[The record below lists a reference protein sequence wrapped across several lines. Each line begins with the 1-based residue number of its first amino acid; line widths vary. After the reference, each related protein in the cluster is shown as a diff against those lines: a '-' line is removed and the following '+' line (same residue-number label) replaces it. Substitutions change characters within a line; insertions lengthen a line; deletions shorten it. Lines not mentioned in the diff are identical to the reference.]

1 MGNKARLT
9 LVALYM
15 DMRVW
20 VVGRDPAC
28 GMTLCT
34 GHGSAEDSIV
44 LVLAI

>member
-1 MGNKARLT
+1 MGCKVRLT

-15 DMRVW
+15 DMGIW

-28 GMTLCT
+28 GMILCT
-34 GHGSAEDSIV
+34 WHGSAEDSFI